1 MTSPVLVSPE
11 PLLASTHDVSLRRQW
26 TAALLFSVAG
36 LLLVE
41 PLALGGTEPWGIF
54 MLEALAATVFLAWVL
69 KATVLGDLQIVANPL
84 FAPMALFAVLCCVQ
98 WTLGLT
104 AYRHVTGSR
113 ILLFAAYGMIAF
125 VLTQTLRRRS
135 QAKQLAVMVT
145 VYGSAMAL
153 FALVQSASSN
163 GRIYWA
169 KTPEMGGWI
178 YGPYV
183 NHNHY
188 AGLMEMLVPVPLV
201 FCLSSFASGNRKWMA
216 ALAAMLMGSTIF
228 LSGSRGGMIAFVV
241 ELAVL
246 FVAIQ
251 AKDKRPRT
259 TWIAL
264 ASLVALLAMVYWLGG
279 REFTQR
285 LISIHAETHAE
296 ISGGTRLSILRDG
309 LHMWWKRPIAGWGLG
324 TFSAVYPGF
333 RSYYTNFFINQAHN
347 DYLQCLI
354 ETGAAGFLIM
364 GWFLFRLH
372 RAAWKKMDDWAFD
385 VNGAVALAA
394 MMGVTGILV
403 HSFFDFNL
411 QIPANAALFYALAAT
426 AAAPSFQ
433 QPSEKRRH
441 RSRIPRDSWE
451 PLEPVAPAAPDH
463 K

>member
-54 MLEALAATVFLAWVL
+54 MLEALAATVFLAWAL
-69 KATVLGDLQIVANPL
+69 KATVVGEIQVVANPL
-84 FAPMALFAVLCCVQ
+84 FAPAAAFAVLCCAQ
-98 WTLGLT
+98 WMLGLS
-104 AYRHVTGSR
+104 AYRYVTGSR

-135 QAKQLAVMVT
+135 QAKQVAVMVT

-403 HSFFDFNL
+403 HSFFDLNL
-411 QIPANAALFYALAAT
+411 QIPANAALLYALAAT